1 MSFNPKSYGIPSDF
15 FDTVQTESGIQVEI
29 DDGQIQKAFEL
40 MNELDSFR
48 DQNLTINLGV
58 GVLGYAGS
66 IFLGFMVID
75 KTSDVMALSVIGAMA
90 GFFYSS
96 LKRDSK
102 ENQIRFRLAQC
113 ISGNVNSQ
121 SILEKKARFIQSN
134 FDGVKN
140 AISALKLHL
149 DGRVETGQD
158 WWLSKKSYNL
168 EKALSDMFT
177 RRGFETQVTKGSGD
191 GGIDVIVKNYEGSN
205 LYVQC
210 KGWDK
215 KVGPQTMREL
225 AGVITTLN
233 DKRAQGVVL
242 SINGFSEAATQFGG
256 QSNIWMWDKQSL
268 SEIAK
273 KYPVD

>member
-1 MSFNPKSYGIPSDF
+1 MSFNPKQYGLPDDF
-15 FDTVQTESGIQVEI
+15 FNTVQTESGIHVEI
-29 DDGQIQKAFEL
+29 DDGQVQKAFEL
-40 MNELDSFR
+40 MNELASFR
-48 DQNLTINLGV
+48 DKNFDINIGV

-66 IFLGFMVID
+66 IFLGFMVLD
-75 KTSDVMALSVIGAMA
+75 KTSDVMGLSVIGAMA

-96 LKRDSK
+96 LKRDSG
-102 ENQIRFRLAQC
+102 ENQIRSRLAQC

-121 SILEKKARFIQSN
+121 SILEKKAKLIQSN
-134 FDGVKN
+134 FDGVKK
-140 AISALKLHL
+140 AISVLKLHL

-168 EKALSDMFT
+168 EKALSDMFA
-177 RRGFETQVTKGSGD
+177 RRGFEAQVTKGSGD

-233 DKRAQGVVL
+233 DKKAQGVVL
-242 SINGFSEAATQFGG
+242 SINGFSEAATQFGS
-256 QSNIWMWDKQSL
+256 QSNIWMWDKQSI